1 MTEKP
6 KKIIINEWTKQF
18 LLGASLILFA
28 GIVFYIV
35 APKWHYFRTNSGL
48 FGRYNAITGEV
59 WWGIVGDYGEG
70 QARIVKVRL
79 KTVKNYTK
87 FYGG

>member
-1 MTEKP
+1 MTEKS
-6 KKIIINEWTKQF
+6 KKIITNEWVKRF

-35 APKWHYFRTNSGL
+35 APKWHYLCTNNSGL
-48 FGRYNAITGEV
+48 SGRYNAITGEV
-59 WWGIVGDYGEG
+59 WDIDEDYGEG

-79 KTVKNYTK
+79 KTVKNL
-87 FYGG
+87 